1 MGGLLG
7 GRHNEGSTIG
17 TGHNPTS
24 LMHLKGEVWIE
35 VDVVLNIGI

>member
-7 GRHNEGSTIG
+7 GRQNEGSSIG
-17 TGHNPTS
+17 TGHDPTS
-24 LMHLKGEVWIE
+24 LMHQKGEGRIE